1 MNAAVWFFAGGLGAS
16 AVFALLW
23 LHGRK
28 RRGKRIRSLTACLEA
43 ASCGRETALARTEDE
58 FSLLEDELYKT
69 VGELRTARE
78 RAQQERRRQAD
89 NLADIAHQLKTP
101 LTSMSLMTQLLSA
114 QASSEQ
120 MEYIGRIDSQLT
132 RLGWLTDSL
141 LTMSRLDAGAV
152 AFAPVIL
159 TFEELA
165 ARALEPME
173 QLLRERQQ
181 TAAVRGTEVSITCD
195 PRWTA
200 EALVNIIKN
209 CSEHTPAGGQITLE
223 AALTPLYL
231 QITVED
237 TGPGFDPDEL
247 PRLFRRFFRGKNSGR
262 DSIGIG
268 LALCRAI
275 VEEQDGII
283 RAGNR
288 QEGGARFVIRF
299 YPKTRRTQ

>member
-1 MNAAVWFFAGGLGAS
+1 MSGLLWFLTGSVTVAAVGFPVWLRRRRRRQNRLLELS
-16 AVFALLW
+16 AF
-23 LHGRK
+23 
-28 RRGKRIRSLTACLEA
+28 LEA

-58 FSLLEDELYKT
+58 FSQLEDEVYKT
-69 VGELRTARE
+69 VGELRVARE
-78 RAQQERRRQAD
+78 RAQQERRQQAD

-114 QASSEQ
+114 EASPEQ
-120 MEYIGRIDSQLT
+120 MEYVGRIDSQLI

-152 AFAPVIL
+152 AFAPVMM

-173 QLLRERQQ
+173 QLLRERAQ
-181 TAAVRGTEVSITCD
+181 TAAIRGAEVSITCD
-195 PRWTA
+195 PHWTA

-247 PRLFRRFFRGKNSGR
+247 PRLFCRFFRGKNSGK

-275 VEEQDGII
+275 VEGQDGII
-283 RAGNR
+283 RAENR

-299 YPKTRRTQ
+299 YPQTQ

>member
-1 MNAAVWFFAGGLGAS
+1 MSSLFWFLAGSMAAAAACLPI
-16 AVFALLW
+16 W
-23 LHGRK
+23 LRQRK
-28 RRGKRIRSLTACLEA
+28 RHQKRLLELCGFLEA
-43 ASCGRETALARTEDE
+43 ASVGRETILPRTEDE
-58 FSLLEDELYKT
+58 FSQLEDEVYKT
-69 VGELRTARE
+69 VGELRVARE
-78 RAQQERRRQAD
+78 QAQQERRQQAD

-114 QASSEQ
+114 EASSEQ
-120 MEYIGRIDSQLT
+120 MEYVGRIDRQLA

-141 LTMSRLDAGAV
+141 LTMSRLDTGAV
-152 AFAPVIL
+152 EFAPVML

-173 QLLRERQQ
+173 QLLWERAQ
-181 TAAVRGTEVSITCD
+181 TAVIRGTEVSITCD
-195 PRWTA
+195 PHWTA
-200 EALVNIIKN
+200 EALVNLIKN
-209 CSEHTPAGGQITLE
+209 CSEHTPAGGQIILE
-223 AALTPLYL
+223 AEVTPLYL

-237 TGPGFDPDEL
+237 TGPGFAPDEL
-247 PRLFRRFFRGKNSGR
+247 PCLFRRFFRGKNSSK

-275 VEEQDGII
+275 VQGQGGMI

-299 YPKTRRTQ
+299 YP